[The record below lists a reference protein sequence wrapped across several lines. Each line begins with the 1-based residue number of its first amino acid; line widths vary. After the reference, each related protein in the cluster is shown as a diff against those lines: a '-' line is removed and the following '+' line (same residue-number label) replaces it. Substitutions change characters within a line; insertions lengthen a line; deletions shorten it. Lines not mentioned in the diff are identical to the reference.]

1 MDAPASQAGEPCLL
15 KSLRHPS
22 VVKLLFAVKSITGQ
36 AFLVM
41 EFMLSDLTREIQK
54 TRARTPSGAAFR
66 SPSLGS
72 IRRIC
77 GTSPAEI
84 STRRPPPSR
93 GGPRLT
99 RFSRRASPRE
109 PISRDLACCRCGGAL
124 ECRISRVSSRGLRL
138 PS

>member
-1 MDAPASQAGEPCLL
+1 MCLEARVHWADHRSEGASAGPQRESVDAPASQAGEPCLL

-54 TRARTPSGAAFR
+54 TLARTPSGAAFR

-77 GTSPAEI
+77 GASTAEI
-84 STRRPPPSR
+84 STRSPHLR
-93 GGPRLT
+93 G
-99 RFSRRASPRE
+99 E
-109 PISRDLACCRCGGAL
+109 D
-124 ECRISRVSSRGLRL
+124 RG
-138 PS
+138 